1 MTLSDYIKQ
10 IGREAFCK
18 KFKVKDRTAY
28 SWELM
33 DRYPNKET
41 ARRIVEKTPVT
52 YEGIYGQSKH
62 LTRKENGRRVA
73 A

>member
-18 KFKVKDRTAY
+18 KFKVKERTAY
-28 SWELM
+28 SWELL
-33 DRYPNKET
+33 DRYPNKAKAQE
-41 ARRIVEKTPVT
+41 IVRKSPVT
-52 YEGIYGQSKH
+52 FDGIYGVTKPRQ
-62 LTRKENGRRVA
+62 RERVA

>member
-1 MTLSDYIKQ
+1 MRLSDYIKQ

-28 SWELM
+28 SWERVE
-33 DRYPNKET
+33 RYPSK
-41 ARRIVEKTPVT
+41 AVAQRIVKRTPVT
-52 YEGIYGQSKH
+52 YEGIYGVPA
-62 LTRKENGRRVA
+62 RKPREEVA